1 MRHTL
6 RLALGSFVLLVS
18 SMALAQT
25 GGADYY
31 PLKTGTKWVYKV
43 LETTITVKVAS
54 ADAEGAKLEI
64 EVNGKAVAS
73 EVIKVTPEGIVRTK
87 INNAKIE
94 PPVMIL
100 KLKDGKATKGEK
112 WAIASTIADQKVKG
126 EFSVKDDKEK
136 IKTAIGDLEAI
147 AVEGNEF
154 DIAGTKTSV
163 KYWFVAG
170 KGIVKLMYNIQNNE
184 AVLELKEYT
193 EAPK

>member
-6 RLALGSFVLLVS
+6 RLALGSFAFMVASV
-18 SMALAQT
+18 ALAQT
-25 GGADYY
+25 GGSDYY
-31 PLKTGTKWVYKV
+31 PLKVGTKWVYKV

-54 ADAEGAKLEI
+54 ADADGAKLEV

-73 EVIKVTPEGIVRTK
+73 EVIKVTPEGIFRTK
-87 INNAKIE
+87 INNAKID

-100 KLKDGKATKGEK
+100 KLKDGKATKSDK
-112 WAIASTIADQKVKG
+112 WKIASTIADQKVNG

-170 KGIVKLMYNIQNNE
+170 KGVVKLMYNIQNNE
-184 AVLELKEYT
+184 AVLELKEYS
-193 EAPK
+193 EAK

>member
-6 RLALGSFVLLVS
+6 RLALGSFAFMVASV
-18 SMALAQT
+18 ALAQT
-25 GGADYY
+25 GGSDYY
-31 PLKTGTKWVYKV
+31 PLKVGTKWVYKV

-54 ADAEGAKLEI
+54 ADADGAKLEV

-73 EVIKVTPEGIVRTK
+73 EVIKVTPEGIFRTK
-87 INNAKIE
+87 INNAKID

-100 KLKDGKATKGEK
+100 KLKDGKATKSEK
-112 WAIASTIADQKVKG
+112 WKIASTIADQKVNG

-170 KGIVKLMYNIQNNE
+170 KGVVKLMYNIQNNE
-184 AVLELKEYT
+184 AVLELKEYS
-193 EAPK
+193 EAK

>member
-6 RLALGSFVLLVS
+6 RLVLGSFVFMVAS
-18 SMALAQT
+18 VALAQT
-25 GGADYY
+25 GSSDYY
-31 PLKTGTKWVYKV
+31 PLKVGTKWVYKV

-54 ADAEGAKLEI
+54 ADADGAKLEV

-73 EVIKVTPEGIVRTK
+73 EVIKVTPEGIFRTK
-87 INNAKIE
+87 INNAKID

-100 KLKDGKATKGEK
+100 KLKDGKATKSDK
-112 WAIASTIADQKVKG
+112 WKIASTIADQKVNG

-170 KGIVKLMYNIQNNE
+170 KGVVKLMYNIQNNE
-184 AVLELKEYT
+184 AVLELKEYS
-193 EAPK
+193 EAK

>member
-6 RLALGSFVLLVS
+6 RLALGSFVFMVAS
-18 SMALAQT
+18 VALAQT
-25 GGADYY
+25 GGSDYY
-31 PLKTGTKWVYKV
+31 PLKVGTKWVYKV

-54 ADAEGAKLEI
+54 ADADGAKLEV

-73 EVIKVTPEGIVRTK
+73 EVIKVTPEGIFRTK
-87 INNAKIE
+87 INNAKID

-100 KLKDGKATKGEK
+100 KLKDGKATKSDK
-112 WAIASTIADQKVKG
+112 WKIASTIADQKVNG

-170 KGIVKLMYNIQNNE
+170 KGVVKLMYNIQNNE
-184 AVLELKEYT
+184 AVLELKEYS
-193 EAPK
+193 EAK